1 MLMSKRDLSQ
11 AEAAELVLRRSGRPM
26 HRNEITDDI
35 IKAGYPVWGKG
46 GPGRTPEESVGR
58 AITQDILRRGPDS
71 RFEYFNGKGS
81 GMFRLRDTAHA
92 QAHHAGHRPAGGG
105 GQDIELESES
115 PRRVTRLREPRVT
128 ESLDDLLDDVLRE
141 GLDPIP
147 FIRDATREAI
157 RKLKF
162 QRLEREHEDGYR
174 RMPVQPDEFGGDEDS
189 TIWDEL

>member
-1 MLMSKRDLSQ
+1 
-11 AEAAELVLRRSGRPM
+11 LRRSGRPM

-92 QAHHAGHRPAGGG
+92 QAHHAGHRPAGGAD
-105 GQDIELESES
+105 QDTELESES
-115 PRRVTRLREPRVT
+115 PRGVTRLREPRVT

-189 TIWDEL
+189 TSWDEL